1 MDPRTVQER
10 RGQVQLVDVREPDE
24 WAVGYIEGSTHIPL
38 GVLPVRLGE
47 LDPAVPVVTV
57 CRSGGRAAQAA
68 ELLTERG
75 LSASVLDGGITRWQ
89 SERLPLVTPDTRPDP
104 A

>member
-1 MDPRTVQER
+1 MDPRTVQEHPD
-10 RGQVQLVDVREPDE
+10 QLQLLDVREPDE
-24 WAVGYIEGSTHIPL
+24 WATGRIEGSTHIPL
-38 GVLPVRLGE
+38 GVLPFRMGE

-57 CRSGGRAAQAA
+57 CRSGGRAARAA
-68 ELLTERG
+68 ALLTKRG

-89 SERLPLVTPDTRPDP
+89 AKRLPLVTADTR